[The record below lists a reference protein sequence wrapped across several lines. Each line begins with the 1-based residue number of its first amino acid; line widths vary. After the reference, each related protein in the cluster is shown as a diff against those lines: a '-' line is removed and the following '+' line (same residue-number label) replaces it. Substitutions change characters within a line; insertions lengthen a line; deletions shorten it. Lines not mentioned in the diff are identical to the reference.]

1 LTDHPAEALF
11 DRRASPE
18 GVLALLILA
27 GVRDLVGWYA
37 YRGEL
42 GRLVPATPEIE
53 VNIQPHDALAAT
65 PTPALAETTPTVV
78 LDLTAK
84 APGLSVTQTD
94 ASVASLEATKLRLL
108 RAIADLTIDD
118 TPNRVAIDAQ
128 LAELERRARTTG
140 FALGLANGYPVT
152 IERLSEWS
160 RAVANK
166 NLALAP
172 VSAIVDQQA
181 HR

>member
-1 LTDHPAEALF
+1 MAL
-11 DRRASPE
+11 
-18 GVLALLILA
+18 VILA
-27 GVRDLVGWYA
+27 GVRGWVGWYA

-42 GRLVPATPEIE
+42 GRLVSATPEIE
-53 VNIQPHDALAAT
+53 GNIQPHDALAAT
-65 PTPALAETTPTVV
+65 PAPVLGETTPAVV

-84 APGLSVTQTD
+84 APGLSVPQTD
-94 ASVASLEATKLRLL
+94 ASASLGATKLRLPH
-108 RAIADLTIDD
+108 AIADLTIDD

-128 LAELERRARTTG
+128 FAELERRARTTG

-160 RAVANK
+160 RVLANK
-166 NLALAP
+166 NPALAP

-181 HR
+181 DR

>member
-1 LTDHPAEALF
+1 MAL
-11 DRRASPE
+11 
-18 GVLALLILA
+18 VILA
-27 GVRDLVGWYA
+27 GVRGWVGWYA

-42 GRLVPATPEIE
+42 GRLVSATPEIE

-65 PTPALAETTPTVV
+65 PAPVLGETTPAVV

-84 APGLSVTQTD
+84 APGLSVPQTD
-94 ASVASLEATKLRLL
+94 ASASLGATKLRLPH
-108 RAIADLTIDD
+108 AIADLTIDD

-140 FALGLANGYPVT
+140 FSLGLANGYPVT

-160 RAVANK
+160 RVLANK
-166 NLALAP
+166 NPALAP

-181 HR
+181 DR